1 MRAQRTIRGMGPS
14 NSTVEERNY
23 SRSCV
28 LIVSL
33 SFRTQRI
40 CHSEG
45 VAEESACPRARNNL
59 RAHAR
64 FARGTDEGVR
74 PYTII
79 STLLPALRGP
89 TFPSSPQLRKYSGE
103 NPARPRWGTE
113 RALPGR
119 TSSDIRP
126 CPSDRTRRRVGLF
139 VLKIRGRQARH
150 SNRKRLPGF
159 RRCPATSPH

>member
-23 SRSCV
+23 SRSCMV
-28 LIVSL
+28 ILSL

-89 TFPSSPQLRKYSGE
+89 TFPSLLPLHKYSEE
-103 NPARPRWGTE
+103 NPAKLRWVRE
-113 RALPGR
+113 RSSPAR
-119 TSSDIRP
+119 TS
-126 CPSDRTRRRVGLF
+126 
-139 VLKIRGRQARH
+139 
-150 SNRKRLPGF
+150 
-159 RRCPATSPH
+159 